1 LPNSRHREDNGLMG
15 ISGLY
20 QTFPPFPS
28 QLVQSASVGVTKV
41 CDDQVCAPREI
52 RMPQTL
58 LIVTKTRRLPTFSGR
73 YPLVGSP
80 IKQLANCPTDY
91 QPAEPSPVTKYVPLT
106 VLEQSNLAWQ
116 SLAATNPNVAHV
128 SLPSYWAELKDLPA
142 LFRTWGDK
150 QLKVADGL
158 WKQLKQSTDSH
169 DRAFYKTALRLAD
182 SLGKDGLTSTYSNF
196 ARLVRKSKLLPEIA
210 NARTANDSLMKLM
223 EFAPKATL
231 WYRWGWVPLISD
243 IRRMWSFSDRVNER
257 IVWLSRL
264 ASGQRVIKRRATL
277 RNTTDY
283 DSPTTVALKS
293 IGANIQ
299 GRRTVVYTE
308 KVWATVQWKLDPS
321 FVLSG
326 VGLEGDP
333 IWDLA
338 HRLTFGITTQEAL
351 SALWEI
357 MPWSWFVDWI
367 FSVQTIQNAT
377 KNTIPLTWG
386 PICLMRHTTATA
398 LVEPLTSSADLSWCR
413 PNGVHRQSEDR
424 KQRLIVSP
432 VLPFA
437 PSSMPVFT
445 TGQWS
450 ILGALAA
457 VKSIGR

>member
-1 LPNSRHREDNGLMG
+1 MG
-15 ISGLY
+15 ISGTY

-28 QLVQSASVGVTKV
+28 LLIQSASVGVTKV
-41 CDDQVCAPREI
+41 CDDQVCAPREK
-52 RMPQTL
+52 RLPQTL
-58 LIVTKTRRLPTFSGR
+58 LIVTKTRRFPTFSGR
-73 YPLVGSP
+73 FPLTGDP
-80 IKQLANCPTDY
+80 TKQLTNCPTDY
-91 QPAEPSPVTKYVPLT
+91 QPSEPSPNTKFVPLT
-106 VLEQSNLAWQ
+106 TLEQSNLAWQ

-150 QLKVADGL
+150 QLKNADAL
-158 WKQLKQSTDSH
+158 WKQLKRSSDAH
-169 DRAFYKTALRLAD
+169 DRAFYGAALKLQNAMA
-182 SLGKDGLTSTYSNF
+182 KAGLTAGSQLS
-196 ARLVRKSKLLPEIA
+196 RLRAKAGQSPEIA
-210 NARTANDSLMKLM
+210 KVITANDAVMRLL
-223 EFAPKATL
+223 EFSPKATL

-243 IRRMWSFSDRVNER
+243 IRKMWSFTDRVNQR

-264 ASGQRVIKRRATL
+264 ASGQKVLKRRATL

-283 DSPTTVALKS
+283 DTPTTVQLKS
-293 IGANIQ
+293 VGANIQ
-299 GRRTVVYTE
+299 GRRTVIYTE
-308 KVWATVQWKLDPS
+308 KVWATVQWKLDSS
-321 FVLSG
+321 FSLSG

-338 HRLTFGITTQEAL
+338 NRLTFGMTTQEAL
-351 SALWEI
+351 AALWEI

-367 FSVQTIQNAT
+367 FKVQTVMDAT

-386 PICLMRHTTATA
+386 PICLMRHTRATA
-398 LVEPLTSSADLSWCR
+398 LVEPLASSADLSWCH
-413 PNGVHRQSEDR
+413 PNGVHQQSEDR

-437 PSSMPVFT
+437 PSSMPVFS

-457 VKSIGR
+457 IKLIGR